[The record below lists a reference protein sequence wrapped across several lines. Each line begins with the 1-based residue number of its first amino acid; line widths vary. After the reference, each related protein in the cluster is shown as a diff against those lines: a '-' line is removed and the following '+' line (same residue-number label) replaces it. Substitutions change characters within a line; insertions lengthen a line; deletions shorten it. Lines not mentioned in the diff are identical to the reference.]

1 MFLIGRFI
9 AGLLFTGVV
18 LSVVSIGWPRVSASP
33 RPEFLRKVNDSVKD
47 TPVGRQVSQVL
58 GVSSEDPPKPIDVQ
72 SLIIQLKDW
81 TAGKIQEK
89 TDEVIT
95 RQAVIQINQR
105 FNSLNEKEKLILQEA
120 ICQPSSPS
128 AAN

>member
-18 LSVVSIGWPRVSASP
+18 LSLISIGWPRFTASS
-33 RPEFLRKVNDSVKD
+33 RPEFLQKVHDAVKD
-47 TPVGRQVSQVL
+47 TPMGRQVSQVL
-58 GVSSEDPPKPIDVQ
+58 GVSTEVPPKPIDVQ
-72 SLIIQLKDW
+72 SLLIQLKDW

-89 TDEVIT
+89 TDEIIT
-95 RQAVIQINQR
+95 RQAILQIKQR
-105 FNSLNEKEKLILQEA
+105 FNSLNEKEKLILQTA
-120 ICQPSSPS
+120 ICQPSTPS